1 MSFHMLGY
9 IYKNKTSKFYNLFKA
24 IECYKMGIESNH
36 ANAMN
41 YLAYIYSNEEKVKNI
56 EKAIELYNK
65 AIDLGNSTAINSLA
79 YLYANKKE
87 VKNIEKAIEL
97 YNKAIDLGNSA
108 AMYNLAYLYE
118 NGYGVIKDVG
128 KAILLYQRSA
138 KNGYENAIKKIH
150 QYENGGMNQQYYQNY
165 PRNNN

>member
-41 YLAYIYSNEEKVKNI
+41 YLAYIYSNEEK
-56 EKAIELYNK
+56 
-65 AIDLGNSTAINSLA
+65 
-79 YLYANKKE
+79 

>member
-1 MSFHMLGY
+1 
-9 IYKNKTSKFYNLFKA
+9 
-24 IECYKMGIESNH
+24 MGIESNH

-41 YLAYIYSNEEKVKNI
+41 YLAYIYSNEEK
-56 EKAIELYNK
+56 
-65 AIDLGNSTAINSLA
+65 
-79 YLYANKKE
+79 